1 MLIWCT
7 HMFHFIWHN
16 IHPHIIVCNRS
27 RLTFSIN
34 IDLLTWH
41 HFKSTINLLDSC
53 GLGWTC
59 FCRSAATWF
68 YSLIGLHLTQPGLP
82 LSGCS
87 HLTLQSDW
95 TRLDSTQLASVGVQP
110 PDSTVWLDLTWL
122 NPACLC
128 QSAATR
134 LYSLIGLDLTQ
145 PSLTLSECSHLTL
158 QSDWTRLDSTQL
170 ASVRVQPPD
179 CTVWLDLTWLNPA
192 CLCQSAAT
200 WLYSLI
206 GLDLTQPS
214 LPLLECSHLTLQSN
228 WTWLDSTQLASVR
241 VQPPDSTVWL
251 DLTWLNPACLCQ
263 SAATWVYSLIGL
275 DLTQPSLPL
284 LECSHLTLQS
294 DWTWLDSTQLA
305 SFGVQP
311 PDSTVWLD
319 LTWLNPA
326 CLFQSAATW
335 LYSLIGL
342 NLTQPSLTLLVGAHP

>member
-122 NPACLC
+122 NPACLFW
-128 QSAATR
+128 SAT
-134 LYSLIGLDLTQ
+134 
-145 PSLTLSECSHLTL
+145 
-158 QSDWTRLDSTQL
+158 
-170 ASVRVQPPD
+170 
-179 CTVWLDLTWLNPA
+179 
-192 CLCQSAAT
+192 T

-214 LPLLECSHLTLQSN
+214 LPLS
-228 WTWLDSTQLASVR
+228 
-241 VQPPDSTVWL
+241 
-251 DLTWLNPACLCQ
+251 
-263 SAATWVYSLIGL
+263 
-275 DLTQPSLPL
+275 
-284 LECSHLTLQS
+284 ECSHLTLQS
-294 DWTWLDSTQLA
+294 DWTQLDSTQLDSVGGCSPLTGWMVCVSSPHRANRCLSCQKHSYQLRAHAAYYSVNTTGSFSVGNVA
-305 SFGVQP
+305 SVWSWPLTILHLMPGLMGGAMPPLSLYVSVVCTGTALFILCELFFGRLSFVAFW
-311 PDSTVWLD
+311 SANLW
-319 LTWLNPA
+319 
-326 CLFQSAATW
+326 QSPW
-335 LYSLIGL
+335 SWIGHF
-342 NLTQPSLTLLVGAHP
+342 V